1 MSRSLVRVVVG
12 AVAVVVAGS
21 ALAACSSG
29 SGAGDGRIS
38 LVASTDVWG
47 DIAQQVG
54 GDTVDV
60 TSIITDPAAD
70 PHSYEADTKVKLA
83 ISKASVVVEN
93 GGGYDDFVDTLL
105 DSVDNRP
112 TVVNAVDVSGK
123 RAADGDEL
131 NEHVWYDFPTVA
143 KVAASIADALGHADA
158 ANAATYTANADAFV
172 TKLTPLEDAEAAVKA
187 AHDGTGVAI
196 TEPVPLYLLDAC
208 GLVDK
213 TPAAFSEA
221 IEEGTDVSA
230 SVLNDTLALF
240 RDDQVDLLVYN
251 EQTTGPETERVL
263 AAAKDAGVGVVPVTE
278 TLPDGKDY
286 LAWMKD
292 NVDAVQT
299 ALAA

>member
-1 MSRSLVRVVVG
+1 MVAAGMAAIVVG
-12 AVAVVVAGS
+12 AT
-21 ALAACSSG
+21 LAACSSG
-29 SGAGDGRIS
+29 GSGGAADGRIS

-54 GDTVDV
+54 GDRVDV

-105 DSVDNRP
+105 DSVDTEP
-112 TVVNAVDVSGK
+112 TVVNAVEVSGK
-123 RAADGDEL
+123 SAADGAEL

-143 KVAASIADALGHADA
+143 KVASSIADALGKADA
-158 ANAATYTANADAFV
+158 ANAATYTANAAAF
-172 TKLTPLEDAEAAVKA
+172 TAKLTPLEDAEAAVKA
-187 AHDGTGVAI
+187 AHAGTGVAI
-196 TEPVPLYLLDAC
+196 TEPVPVYLLDAC
-208 GLVDK
+208 GLVDE

-221 IEEGTDVSA
+221 VEEGTDVSA
-230 SVLNDTLALF
+230 SVLNQTLSLF
-240 RDDQVDLLVYN
+240 SDRKVALLVYN
-251 EQTTGPETERVL
+251 EQTSGPETERVL

-278 TLPDGKDY
+278 TLPEGEDY